1 MASYRELRLGLERTS
16 SFLFARSNELMKVA
30 THFELINGE
39 EEKRQEV
46 PIETPSS
53 FLLYSIRVMR

>member
-1 MASYRELRLGLERTS
+1 MASYRKLRLGLERTS
-16 SFLFARSNELMKVA
+16 SFLFPRSNELMKVA